1 MRIVLGGR
9 RVTVAESATAIETRT
24 PTPAQEYTRK
34 VRTLTGVLQLC
45 AWMPALLVPGRNPI
59 WIQFLFHKILRLLTP
74 YWLLI
79 AAVWLIAEVV
89 VRAGPGP
96 LVVAAALVAALA
108 LISWIA
114 SRSLARRVRG
124 LLVEGL
130 LVQAAVVV
138 AGIKGLRGEWQVWD
152 A

>member
-1 MRIVLGGR
+1 MRIVLAGQ
-9 RVTVAESATAIETRT
+9 RVVVAESATAVETRT
-24 PTPAQEYTRK
+24 PTPAQEYSRK

-45 AWMPALLVPGRNPI
+45 AWMPALLVPRRNPI
-59 WIQFLFHKILRLLTP
+59 WIQFLFHKILRMVTP

-79 AAVWLIAEVV
+79 AAVWLVAEVV
-89 VRAGPGP
+89 VRVGAGPLLGG
-96 LVVAAALVAALA
+96 AAILAVLA
-108 LISWIA
+108 LFAWIA
-114 SRSLARRVRG
+114 SRSFARRVRT
-124 LLVEGL
+124 LVVEGL